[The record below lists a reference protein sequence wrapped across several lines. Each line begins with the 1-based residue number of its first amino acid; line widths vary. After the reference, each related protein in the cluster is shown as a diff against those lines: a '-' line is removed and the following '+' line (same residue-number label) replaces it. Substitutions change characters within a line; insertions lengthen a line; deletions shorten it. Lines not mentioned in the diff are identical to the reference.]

1 MFHLGIEGQSD
12 GTQPRSHEGK
22 PRLWGYIINQYY
34 IICTAFGSN
43 ANINHSTAHGKAVCP
58 HAPIQR
64 LPNLL
69 ETFRPHCPQNKCEER
84 RIIRR
89 KSPRLTNLVIVLVI
103 VGTRNWF
110 FTINTPITLSPLSEL
125 PMLGLLLKTI
135 SHSLPSL
142 DPMFGY
148 IHRSGTATDPEA
160 VDDENA
166 QNLWLYCTH
175 RQMWNVWTTSVRFWI
190 LTTDGGLRSDLFR
203 VLDVAWPHWWQREG
217 RFNSRGYLLS
227 FNIG

>member
-84 RIIRR
+84 RIIRW

-103 VGTRNWF
+103 VGTRN
-110 FTINTPITLSPLSEL
+110 
-125 PMLGLLLKTI
+125 
-135 SHSLPSL
+135 
-142 DPMFGY
+142 
-148 IHRSGTATDPEA
+148 
-160 VDDENA
+160 
-166 QNLWLYCTH
+166 
-175 RQMWNVWTTSVRFWI
+175 
-190 LTTDGGLRSDLFR
+190 
-203 VLDVAWPHWWQREG
+203 
-217 RFNSRGYLLS
+217 
-227 FNIG
+227 